1 MYSCRLRTSFRLF
14 VVVSPSFCLSLTLH
28 AAHTTQDFICNWVGN
43 QKWVRD
49 MQWPGK
55 EAFNA
60 APVLPWTPK
69 GGDAPAGTF
78 QATGNLT
85 CVPSL
90 RHPPVLSAP
99 SSRHQLPS
107 LPRHFSPGAETAPRE
122 GGLFYFL
129 SEETATT
136 GHPTGSCACS
146 MLDIW
151 CPWTRYEAC
160 PGLLA
165 EAWMS
170 TAQNV
175 EVLGSHTFDK
185 RQLTGLGAGGWSTA
199 RGGAGHARSFHPA
212 RQLRRL
218 RRARHRAHRHPASI
232 RRGGHRRAHAAGQAG
247 GAAQDG
253 RVGEHHLSTVAWR
266 VRRIRLPCTRAQPRD
281 GEWVW
286 AKLVCCIQSIR
297 ASAVA

>member
-122 GGLFYFL
+122 GGLFYFFRL
-129 SEETATT
+129 
-136 GHPTGSCACS
+136 
-146 MLDIW
+146 
-151 CPWTRYEAC
+151 R
-160 PGLLA
+160 
-165 EAWMS
+165 
-170 TAQNV
+170 
-175 EVLGSHTFDK
+175 
-185 RQLTGLGAGGWSTA
+185 
-199 RGGAGHARSFHPA
+199 
-212 RQLRRL
+212 RRL
-218 RRARHRAHRHPASI
+218 RRRAIPQV
-232 RRGGHRRAHAAGQAG
+232 RA
-247 GAAQDG
+247 
-253 RVGEHHLSTVAWR
+253 R
-266 VRRIRLPCTRAQPRD
+266 VRCWTYGAHGPGTKPAP
-281 GEWVW
+281 
-286 AKLVCCIQSIR
+286 VC
-297 ASAVA
+297 